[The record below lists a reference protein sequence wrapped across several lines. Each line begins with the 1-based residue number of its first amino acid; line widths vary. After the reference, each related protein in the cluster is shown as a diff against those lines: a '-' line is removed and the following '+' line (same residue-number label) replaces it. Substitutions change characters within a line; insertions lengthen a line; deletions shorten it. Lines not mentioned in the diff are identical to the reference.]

1 MHLLDDTDHDAL
13 EDGVRTILRRLA
25 AEVHEVPPAW
35 EDLIRRD
42 DGLVVPLRPADPAT
56 RDRVRRPRWHHR
68 PLTSVAAAALVAAA
82 VGGALIA
89 DRGDDGGAGGG
100 PRQQAAEMI
109 TAISPGDPAFDAA
122 AAAAVWATGADDPVA
137 AATAYLAAVG
147 VPTAPADPAPAT
159 VTLRADSE
167 QTAMVEWSLPR
178 AAGPTGGTV
187 HLRRPPADDA
197 GAGWVVVGAAAP
209 DLALSDVAYDGERLS
224 FSVDGPPEV
233 DELAVSLWVDGR
245 PVPLASPDVPASGVA
260 LDLGPDDVAVLRLVH
275 VVDGGVRSLTE
286 VALAMPD
293 ADPARPSA
301 DVAATVAAGGSAT
314 VDAVTGAAG
323 ADAGADAGVGGTTPG
338 DGSLPGDFDEVD
350 DLTDPSLPLPTV
362 PGDPGVS
369 LPPVPTS
376 LPPVP
381 LP

>member
-13 EDGVRTILRRLA
+13 EDGVRTMLRRLA

-42 DGLVVPLRPADPAT
+42 DRVVVPLRPADPAA
-56 RDRVRRPRWHHR
+56 RDGSRRPRWHHR
-68 PLTSVAAAALVAAA
+68 PVTSVAAAALVAAA

-89 DRGDDGGAGGG
+89 DRVGDGGTGGA
-100 PRQQAAEMI
+100 RQPAAEMI
-109 TAISPGDPAFDAA
+109 TTISPGDPAFDAG
-122 AAAAVWATGADDPVA
+122 AAAAVWATGANDPVA

-147 VPTAPADPAPAT
+147 VPTAPTDPAPAT

-167 QTAMVEWSLPR
+167 QTALVDWSLAA

-187 HLRRPPADDA
+187 HLRRPPAGDA
-197 GAGWVVVGAAAP
+197 GVGWVVVGAAAP
-209 DLALSDVAYDGERLS
+209 GLALSEVTYDGERLS
-224 FSVDGPPEV
+224 FSADGPPETG
-233 DELAVSLWVDGR
+233 ELVVSLWVDGR
-245 PVPLASPDVPASGVA
+245 PVPLASQELPASGVA

-275 VVDGGVRSLTE
+275 VVDGGVRALTE

-293 ADPARPSA
+293 ADPAHPSA
-301 DVAATVAAGGSAT
+301 DLAAAVAAGGSAT
-314 VDAVTGAAG
+314 ADAVTGGAG
-323 ADAGADAGVGGTTPG
+323 ADASADGGAGATLPG
-338 DGSLPGDFDEVD
+338 DGSLPGDLGQVD

-362 PGDPGVS
+362 PGDPGDT